1 MKKTVHLKIT
11 TTFVTYK
18 DYEVEENLIDG
29 EILEKANSDGDFL
42 EDVLDTLDID
52 TVVEFDKEEHKYC
65 SPFDEDDSEDDE
77 SFDHIPLRRDDPSLK
92 TAYKIYLKEWKKDHS
107 GPECKGMEP
116 VCFDEWYDNEYLE
129 MFDEEKKGRNGWQ
142 IAIDLTGT
150 DENGTP
156 EENLEM
162 IGSPLFKTE
171 EEADTW
177 YRTLEI
183 TENDLARINKGLDI
197 IMIHWVNGE
206 IEDTYV
212 Y

>member
-1 MKKTVHLKIT
+1 MEKTVHLKIT

-18 DYEVEENLIDG
+18 DYEVEGNLTDE
-29 EILEKANSDGDFL
+29 EILEQANNDGDFL

-52 TVVEFDKEEHKYC
+52 TVVEFDEEERKYC
-65 SPFDEDDSEDDE
+65 SSFEEDDSED
-77 SFDHIPLRRDDPSLK
+77 IPLDRDNPILK
-92 TAYKIYLKEWKKDHS
+92 ELYKQYVKEWKKDHS

-129 MFDEEKKGRNGWQ
+129 AFAEEEGKRNGWQ
-142 IAIDLTGT
+142 IAIDLTGV

-162 IGSPLFKTE
+162 IGSPLFETE
-171 EEADTW
+171 EEADAW
-177 YRTLEI
+177 YRSLEI
-183 TENDLARINKGLDI
+183 TGNDLARINKGLDI
-197 IMIHWVNGE
+197 IMIHWVNGK

>member
-1 MKKTVHLKIT
+1 MGKTVHLKIT

-18 DYEVEENLIDG
+18 DYEVEGNLTDE
-29 EILEKANSDGDFL
+29 EILEQANSDGDFL

-52 TVVEFDKEEHKYC
+52 TVVEFEEEEHKYS
-65 SPFDEDDSEDDE
+65 SPFDEDDSEDM
-77 SFDHIPLRRDDPSLK
+77 PLNRDDPCLK
-92 TAYKIYLKEWKKDHS
+92 KAYKQYLKEWKEDHS

-129 MFDEEKKGRNGWQ
+129 MFNEEEGGRNGWQ
-142 IAIDLTGT
+142 IAIDLTGV

-162 IGSPLFKTE
+162 ISSPLFETE
-171 EEADTW
+171 EKADAW

-183 TENDLARINKGLDI
+183 TENNLARINKGLDI

-206 IEDTYV
+206 IADTYV

>member
-18 DYEVEENLIDG
+18 DYEVEGNLTDE
-29 EILEKANSDGDFL
+29 EILEQANSDGDFL
-42 EDVLDTLDID
+42 EDALDTLDID
-52 TVVEFDKEEHKYC
+52 TVVDFDEEEHKYC
-65 SPFDEDDSEDDE
+65 SPFDEDDSEDM
-77 SFDHIPLRRDDPSLK
+77 PLNRDNP
-92 TAYKIYLKEWKKDHS
+92 ILKELYKQYVKSWEKEHD
-107 GPECKGMEP
+107 GPEYKGMEP
-116 VCFDEWYDNEYLE
+116 ACFDEWYNNEYLE
-129 MFDEEKKGRNGWQ
+129 VFTEEERKRNGWQ
-142 IAIDLTGT
+142 IAIDLTGA
-150 DENGTP
+150 DENGIP

-171 EEADTW
+171 EEADAW
-177 YRTLEI
+177 YRALEI

-206 IEDTYV
+206 IADTYV